1 MTNHHRWMGASGS
14 DNAADGMMSNSGKRV
29 AVFGAGIAGLSAAHE
44 LVRLGYQVLVYEA
57 NQEAGGFFRSARMPA
72 DGNMPSEYSW
82 HGIGPWYHNVFD
94 LMKQIPFS
102 SPESMYERAL
112 SRPIDFGLAP
122 DNGKAAFDDTLLV
135 NVKNMFRM
143 SWLDVVRGSWLMF
156 KTWTANRR
164 TLEHY
169 STLNA
174 AEAWKPRLS
183 RTAWKTWRSSF
194 GPWIGSD
201 WTNVSLHTAGQF
213 FRKQLITKPSHLHK
227 ADDEGPAWRHG
238 SRSGWLLLRGPS
250 SEYWFDKWVAHLER
264 QGCKFSWKQSL
275 LKLDYDGEKITAAH
289 LASGEVIEA
298 DVYVLATNPFAAADI
313 LKQTPELE
321 RQDQLRLFRSLAE
334 DGPHTQVSL
343 RIAFS
348 EKIAWPRKRAGIVVA
363 DSEFDLTLFAQEQ
376 AWDAEVDLGD
386 GIQSLLTVT
395 ACVATIPGRLYGLPV
410 ARCTKEQF
418 IEEVKAQLFR
428 CGGLNA
434 LIKEANGGRSLSDF
448 AIKRVEVWH
457 EWVFS
462 PEGIKCRQPKWVNR
476 TSNQQYLP
484 TQTTPVPNLVLAGA
498 HTKTEVDV
506 WSIEAAVESGRR
518 AAQAIEPGVK
528 VIAQYKPVWL
538 RALSAVDDWLFAAG
552 APHVLDLLLA
562 GFLAALATVLV
573 LVLLA

>member
-1 MTNHHRWMGASGS
+1 M
-14 DNAADGMMSNSGKRV
+14 DNSRKKI

-44 LVRLGYQVLVYEA
+44 LVRRGHQVFVYEA
-57 NQEAGGFFRSARMPA
+57 NHEAGGFFRSARRPA
-72 DGNMPSEYSW
+72 DGNVPSEYSW

-102 SPESMYERAL
+102 SSQSMYERAL

-143 SWLDVVRGSWLMF
+143 SWMDVLRGSWLMF
-156 KTWTANRR
+156 KTWAANRR
-164 TLEHY
+164 TLELY
-169 STLNA
+169 AKVNA

-183 RTAWKTWRSSF
+183 STALKTWRSSF

-213 FRKQLITKPSHLHK
+213 FRKQLMTKPSHFHK
-227 ADDEGPAWRHG
+227 ADEEGPAWWHG

-250 SEYWFDKWVAHLER
+250 SEYWFDKWVAYLER
-264 QGCKFSWKQSL
+264 EGGKFFWRQPLS
-275 LKLDYDGEKITAAH
+275 KLDYDGKKVTAAH
-289 LASGEVIEA
+289 LSSGEVVEA
-298 DVYVLATNPFAAADI
+298 DVYVLATNPFAASDI
-313 LKQTPELE
+313 LERTPELE
-321 RQDQLRLFRSLAE
+321 KQDQLRMFRPLVQ

-348 EKIAWPRKRAGIVVA
+348 ERIAWPRKRAAVVVA

-386 GIQSLLTVT
+386 GVQSLLTVT
-395 ACVATIPGRLYGLPV
+395 ACVATVPGRLHGLPV
-410 ARCTKEQF
+410 VRCTKEQF
-418 IEEVKAQLFR
+418 VEEVKAQLFR
-428 CGGLNA
+428 CEGLNT
-434 LIKEANGGRSLSDF
+434 LIQEANGGRGLRDF
-448 AIKRVEVWH
+448 PVARIEVWH
-457 EWVFS
+457 EWIFS
-462 PEGIKCRQPKWVNR
+462 PEGIRHHQPKWVNR
-476 TSNQQYLP
+476 TSNQEYLP
-484 TQTTPVPNLVLAGA
+484 TQATPVPNLVLAGA

-518 AAQAIEPGVK
+518 AAQVIEPDVR

-538 RALSAVDDWLFAAG
+538 RAVSAVDDLLFAAG
-552 APHVLDLLLA
+552 APHVLDVLLA
-562 GFLAALATVLV
+562 GLLIAIAALIVLAALA
-573 LVLLA
+573 